1 MTPHVLV
8 HFDGGQ
14 ASRNALIWAA
24 GLQRS
29 MHGLS
34 IHVVQIVEPGLQS
47 GENSVRLLER
57 ALAQSVHDLGAI
69 ATTEVIASNTPGPA
83 IVEAAKG
90 LGSDVIVLSGASGR
104 EPAAAEYVR
113 HHPPCVVVTF
123 KDEQAPAVSRV
134 GFQPSA

>member
-14 ASRNALIWAA
+14 ASRNAVIWAA

-29 MHGLS
+29 HGLS
-34 IHVVQIVEPGLQS
+34 VHVVQIVEPGLPS
-47 GENSVRLLER
+47 GENALELLER
-57 ALAQSVHDLGAI
+57 TLAQAVHELGAI

-83 IVEAAKG
+83 IVEAAKH
-90 LGSDVIVLSGASGR
+90 LGSDVIVLSGANSRGA
-104 EPAAAEYVR
+104 PAAAEYVR

-123 KDEQAPAVSRV
+123 NDDQAPIAEVR
-134 GFQPSA
+134 Q